1 MEIKQLLRN
10 YPLKVVVP
18 ITLLVGGL
26 LVAFLLIFFK
36 PQVQKHV
43 VQPKLPV
50 VTVSRVQ
57 AQDTKIPLFSRGTVR
72 PSTEIMLTAEVQ
84 GKVVWIA
91 PNFANGATFEANEP
105 LLRIDPV
112 NYRLELSKANS
123 MISKAELNL
132 AAVKADVRINALDKS
147 QIGQARITEAE
158 TQLEAAKADKERL
171 QIMLEKTE
179 IRAPFAGRVLERTV
193 GVGQYIGPGM
203 QLGRIFATNRAE
215 VYLPVSDS
223 QLQMINVPYH
233 VSSDK
238 SQNPEVRLRTNFGD
252 KVFYWTGSVIGTTGG
267 VNTRNR
273 LMYLI
278 AHIDDPFGNDPAQP
292 GRPPLTAGRFVE
304 AEIEGLHFD
313 NLFILPREAIRNT
326 NQVLTVDKNQRLH
339 IKQIE
344 VLYKGKNDVYI
355 KSGLA
360 DNDFVVLTPMDI
372 VVEGMRVLLS
382 DSQQAELISSSSAR
396 SLHENAENISRVQPV
411 DAASQLP
418 KKDKATGLEEAP
430 APPALPEQ

>member
-1 MEIKQLLRN
+1 MKIKQLLRN
-10 YPLKVVVP
+10 YPLKVVAPVA
-18 ITLLVGGL
+18 LLLGGL
-26 LVAFLLIFFK
+26 LAAFLLVLFK

-50 VTVSRVQ
+50 VTVSRIQSQ
-57 AQDTKIPLFSRGTVR
+57 AAKIPLFSRGTVR

-84 GKVVWIA
+84 GKVLWIA
-91 PNFANGATFEANEP
+91 PSFANGATFEANEP

-132 AAVKADVRINALDKS
+132 AAVRADVRINALEKS

-179 IRAPFAGRVLERTV
+179 IRAPFSGRVLERTV
-193 GVGQYIGPGM
+193 GLGQYIGPGV

-215 VYLPVSDS
+215 VYLPVSDT

-233 VSSDK
+233 VSADK
-238 SQNPEVRLRTNFGD
+238 SQTPEVRLRTHFGD
-252 KVFYWTGSVIGTTGG
+252 KSFYWTGNVIGTTGG

-278 AHIDDPFGNDPAQP
+278 AHIDDPFSIDPAQP

-313 NLFILPREAIRNT
+313 KVFILPREAIRNT

-355 KSGLA
+355 KSGLT
-360 DNDFVVLTPMDI
+360 DNDFVVLTPMDV

-382 DSQQAELISSSSAR
+382 DSQQAELIANPVT
-396 SLHENAENISRVQPV
+396 ETPTEDMSRVQP
-411 DAASQLP
+411 AAEANQLP
-418 KKDKATGLEEAP
+418 AIKSAAEKTIELEEAP
-430 APPALPEQ
+430 APPALPE